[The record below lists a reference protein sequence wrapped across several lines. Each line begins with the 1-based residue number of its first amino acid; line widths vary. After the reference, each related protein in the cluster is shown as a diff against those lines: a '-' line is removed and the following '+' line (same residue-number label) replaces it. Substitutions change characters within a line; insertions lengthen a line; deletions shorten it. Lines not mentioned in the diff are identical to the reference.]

1 MNIIEDV
8 KTKEDV
14 RDFYYKHMQYQR
26 NILSEELKIQ
36 KRFTRAEYVHLHKI
50 LFNEEPMSYET
61 RQAILHSIQYYFDA
75 IERAKAI

>member
-75 IERAKAI
+75 TERAKAI

>member
-1 MNIIEDV
+1 LNILTDI

-14 RDFYYKHMQYQR
+14 RAFYYEHMQYQR

-36 KRFTRAEYVHLHKI
+36 KRFTRAEYAHLHKI
-50 LFNEEPMSYET
+50 LFGEEPMSYET

>member
-1 MNIIEDV
+1 MNILTDI

-26 NILSEELKIQ
+26 GILSEELKIQ
-36 KRFTRAEYVHLHKI
+36 KRFTRAEYVHLYKT
-50 LFNEEPMSYET
+50 LFCKEPMSYET

>member
-1 MNIIEDV
+1 MNILTDI

-14 RDFYYKHMQYQR
+14 RAFYYEHMQYQR

-36 KRFTRAEYVHLHKI
+36 KRFTRAEYAHLHKI
-50 LFNEEPMSYET
+50 LFGEEPMSYET